1 VCIGLVLAFLQGG
14 TLCKMLK
21 YIYIYIWG
29 WPVMLGFLSSF
40 FISLMGLNEVAL
52 FFLVMMGR
60 IKFGLGSKMDHELG
74 RDFEGWI

>member
-1 VCIGLVLAFLQGG
+1 
-14 TLCKMLK
+14 
-21 YIYIYIWG
+21 
-29 WPVMLGFLSSF
+29 MLGFLSSF

-74 RDFEGWI
+74 RDFESWI